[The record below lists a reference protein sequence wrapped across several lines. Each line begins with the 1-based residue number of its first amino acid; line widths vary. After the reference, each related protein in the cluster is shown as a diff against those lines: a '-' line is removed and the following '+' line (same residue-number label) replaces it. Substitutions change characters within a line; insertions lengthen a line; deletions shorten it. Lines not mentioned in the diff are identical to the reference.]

1 MAVNKVIYDGATLVD
16 LTGDTVTADN
26 LAAGVKATG
35 ADGKPITGLLPKV
48 TIDAELSSTSTNPVQ
63 NKVIKAELDKK
74 MAKTDKIYEA
84 NLEWGGRNIAD
95 DYSPIDAAMVPFLG
109 ANRFAFAHAGG
120 ITVEYSTDAGE
131 TWLDYGLSD
140 AEKIGLLTI
149 PNTKIYIG
157 KAPDNPLTPASML
170 RVTINPQKIGL
181 YTRLNKFIMQISTNG
196 CRNCYCTIDAS
207 LKSTPETFK
216 VFADKAR
223 LLGWSGWNVI
233 NTEDLTTYSND
244 VNLQYDIIRFTFGC
258 TEVNTK
264 YRGLGVYCIFGF
276 GGVGW
281 DTPSN
286 MAQTGHLYNYDANQ
300 NAVFPGNVTAKQFN
314 GVATKALQDGEGNT
328 FADSYLKL
336 NGGNMRG
343 TIRTV
348 QDTKPAINFRAANT
362 NYGVTLNYDS
372 SGNEALALNIKNSV
386 TSFLV
391 NTNVDGESWTSNG
404 KWCSTTPA
412 LQIKNNCVYIN
423 ELIPNNV
430 KPSYK
435 LNVNGETNIKGDCTI
450 TNTLTVSNVNS
461 ANVLKTVTIDGT
473 TVTVTKGDGTT
484 YTLSTQDTVYTHPA
498 THPASM
504 ITGLASVATSGSYS
518 DLSNKPTIPVVPT
531 NVSAF
536 INDAG
541 YLTQHQSLDDY
552 AKKTDVNTAL
562 ANKLGINDTAA
573 AAIKDDAGNTI
584 STTYASKADVSAL
597 LSTKLGVTATAY
609 AATRDGA
616 GNNIVNTYA
625 KKTDIPSAY
634 TLPNATSSTLGGVKI
649 GSNISVADGTIS
661 ITKSNVTS
669 ALGYTPPASDTTYG
683 DVTTTSSGLMSSTDK
698 VKLNGIADNAN
709 YYIHPPT
716 HPASMIS
723 GLATVATSGSYND
736 LTNKPGN
743 ATTSAAGLMSA
754 ADKATFVAIIT
765 DAAKAVWQF

>member
-35 ADGKPITGLLPKV
+35 ADGKPIVGLLPKV
-48 TIDAELSSTSTNPVQ
+48 TIDSQLSASSTNPVQ

-84 NLEWGGRNIAD
+84 NLKWGGRNIVD

-149 PNTKIYIG
+149 PNQKIHIG

-181 YTRLNKFIMQISTNG
+181 HTRLNKFIMQITTNG
-196 CRNCYCTIDAS
+196 CSNCYCTIDAS

-223 LLGWSGWNVI
+223 LSGWSGWNVI
-233 NTEDLTTYSND
+233 NTEDLTTYGND

-258 TEVNTK
+258 TEVNTE
-264 YRGLGVYCIFGF
+264 YWGLGVYCIFGF
-276 GGVGW
+276 GGAGW
-281 DTPSN
+281 QTPSN
-286 MAQTGHLYNYDANQ
+286 MARTGHLYNYDANQ
-300 NAVFPGNVTAKQFN
+300 NAAFPGNVTAKQFN

-404 KWCSTTPA
+404 KWSSTTPA

-484 YTLSTQDTVYTHPA
+484 YTLSTQDTIYTHPA

-504 ITGLASVATSGSYS
+504 ITGLAAVATSGSYA
-518 DLSNKPTIPVVPT
+518 DLSDKPIIPTVPT
-531 NVSAF
+531 DVSAF
-536 INDAG
+536 VNDAG
-541 YLTQHQSLDDY
+541 YLTQHQSLAAY
-552 AKKTDVNTAL
+552 VKSAELKAVAK
-562 ANKLGINDTAA
+562 
-573 AAIKDDAGNTI
+573 
-584 STTYASKADVSAL
+584 
-597 LSTKLGVTATAY
+597 
-609 AATRDGA
+609 
-616 GNNIVNTYA
+616 
-625 KKTDIPSAY
+625 
-634 TLPNATSSTLGGVKI
+634 
-649 GSNISVADGTIS
+649 
-661 ITKSNVTS
+661 
-669 ALGYTPPASDTTYG
+669 
-683 DVTTTSSGLMSSTDK
+683 
-698 VKLNGIADNAN
+698 
-709 YYIHPPT
+709 
-716 HPASMIS
+716 
-723 GLATVATSGSYND
+723 SGSYND
-736 LTNKPGN
+736 LTDTPVIPLVDDGLSSESTNAIQNRIVWALGKKFFNNLTALADVARTGSYSDLTGTPGN
-743 ATTSAAGLMSA
+743 ATATAAGLMSA
-754 ADKATFVAIIT
+754 ADKAKLDKVDADAGGVKLIIYS
-765 DAAKAVWQF
+765 